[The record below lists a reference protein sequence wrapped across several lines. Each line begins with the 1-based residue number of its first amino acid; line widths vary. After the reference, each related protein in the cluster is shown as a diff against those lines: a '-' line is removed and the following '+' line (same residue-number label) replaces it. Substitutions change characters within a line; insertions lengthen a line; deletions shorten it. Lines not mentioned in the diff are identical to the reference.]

1 MNAVP
6 RPQLLPLCNHLH
18 CLFPCSK
25 HKNPPQELGEIP
37 YTGKKEKHWKYVI
50 CRKYTNKFYL
60 TGEMIMPVLIVQNV
74 LGGLITVAAVRA
86 VVVGVAVVAAA
97 VVVIQSCFLIFR

>member
-1 MNAVP
+1 
-6 RPQLLPLCNHLH
+6 
-18 CLFPCSK
+18 
-25 HKNPPQELGEIP
+25 
-37 YTGKKEKHWKYVI
+37 
-50 CRKYTNKFYL
+50 
-60 TGEMIMPVLIVQNV
+60 MPVLIVQNV